1 MKALF
6 SLLILILITSCSG
19 HDYKYRVSGKVILPD
34 SPVIKSHN
42 AVWYT
47 DTLSFDGDT
56 AYYYNSNGNR
66 VNIYPPFDIDTLR

>member
-1 MKALF
+1 MKTLF
-6 SLLILILITSCSG
+6 SILILMMITSCGG
-19 HDYKYRVSGKVILPD
+19 HEYKYRVSGKVILPE
-34 SPVIKSHN
+34 SPVIKSNN

-47 DTLSFDGDT
+47 DTLQFDGDT